1 MAPHNGKFVAYYRV
15 STDRQGAS
23 GLGLQAQRDA
33 IHHYLNGGRWSV
45 IGEFTEIE
53 SGTRKRLSK
62 RPMLESA
69 VKLCKR
75 EKATLIVAKLDR
87 LARDVQFISELLNS
101 QVKFICADAP
111 EADRTFLQ
119 MMSVFAEYE
128 GRRIGERT
136 KAALHQLKKQGKK
149 LGSPTPEIGSAAG
162 TKVLI
167 EQADAYADR
176 VGPVVREIIKKSGA
190 STLRD
195 IASALQHKGVLTP
208 RGNSE
213 WRPSQVS
220 NLLKRVK

>member
-69 VKLCKR
+69 VKLCKKER
-75 EKATLIVAKLDR
+75 ATLIVAKLDR

>member
-1 MAPHNGKFVAYYRV
+1 MAQHNGKFVAYYRV

-33 IHHYLNGGRWSV
+33 IHHYLNGGRWSL

-75 EKATLIVAKLDR
+75 ERATLIVAKLDR

-195 IASALQHKGVLTP
+195 IASALQHRGVLTP

>member
-33 IHHYLNGGRWSV
+33 IHHYLNGGRWSL

-75 EKATLIVAKLDR
+75 ERATLIVAKLDR

-162 TKVLI
+162 TKVLV

>member
-33 IHHYLNGGRWSV
+33 IHHYLNGGRWSL

-75 EKATLIVAKLDR
+75 ERATLIVAKLDR